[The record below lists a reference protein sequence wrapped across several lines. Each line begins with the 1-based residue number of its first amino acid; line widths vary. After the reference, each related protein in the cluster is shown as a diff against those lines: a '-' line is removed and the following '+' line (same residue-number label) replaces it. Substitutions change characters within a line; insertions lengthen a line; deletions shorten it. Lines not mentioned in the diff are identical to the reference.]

1 MSVSVQAATS
11 VPEFRSELEQLVLDQ
26 PAVTAIERTIEP
38 MHVARVPIHPVDMQA
53 ALARVDEFISTRT
66 PHYNIAIN
74 AAKIVEFQDDE
85 ALRNA
90 IDEAH
95 LLTADGQA
103 VVWASRL
110 LGQPV
115 PARVA
120 GTDLMQALLAHAGQ
134 RDYSVYL
141 LGAKDEIVR
150 ACVAKAQKEHPSL
163 RIAGYRNGYFR
174 RDEED
179 ELVAAIRAANPDIL
193 FLGFGTPAKEYFMH
207 RHYRALGV
215 PFVMGVGGSFDVYA
229 GLVAR
234 APRWMQRAGLEW
246 AFRLAQ
252 EPRRMWKRYL
262 VGNTRFAWIIARELF
277 TRRARP

>member
-1 MSVSVQAATS
+1 M
-11 VPEFRSELEQLVLDQ
+11 R
-26 PAVTAIERTIEP
+26 
-38 MHVARVPIHPVDMQA
+38 VARVPIHPVDMPA
-53 ALARVDEFISTRT
+53 ALASVDEFIRERA

-74 AAKIVEFQDDE
+74 AAKVVEFQDDE
-85 ALRNA
+85 TLRSA
-90 IDEAH
+90 IGDAH

-103 VVWASRL
+103 VVWAARL

-120 GTDLMQALLAHAGQ
+120 GTDLMQALLQHAAQ
-134 RDYSVYL
+134 RGYSVYL

-150 ACVAKAQKEHPSL
+150 ACVEKALKDYPGL
-163 RIAGYRNGYFR
+163 RIAGSRNGYFR
-174 RDEED
+174 RED
-179 ELVAAIRAANPDIL
+179 EADVVAAIRATKPDIL

-207 RHYRALGV
+207 RHYRALDV

-234 APRWMQRAGLEW
+234 APQWMHRAGLDW
-246 AFRLAQ
+246 ALRLAQ

-262 VGNTRFAWIIARELF
+262 VGNTRFAWIIARELLSRG
-277 TRRARP
+277 TSP

>member
-1 MSVSVQAATS
+1 
-11 VPEFRSELEQLVLDQ
+11 
-26 PAVTAIERTIEP
+26 
-38 MHVARVPIHPVDMQA
+38 
-53 ALARVDEFISTRT
+53 VDEFIRVRA

-74 AAKIVEFQDDE
+74 AAKVVEFQDDE
-85 ALRNA
+85 TLRKA
-90 IDEAH
+90 IDDAH

-103 VVWASRL
+103 VVWAARL

-120 GTDLMQALLAHAGQ
+120 GTDLMQALLQHAAQ
-134 RDYSVYL
+134 RGYSVYL

-150 ACVAKAQKEHPSL
+150 ACVDKALKDHPGL
-163 RIAGYRNGYFR
+163 RISGSRNGYFR
-174 RDEED
+174 REEEAD
-179 ELVAAIRAANPDIL
+179 VVAAIRAAKPDIL

-207 RHYRALGV
+207 RHYRALDV

-234 APRWMQRAGLEW
+234 APQWLQRAGLEW

-262 VGNTRFAWIIARELF
+262 VGNTRFAWIIARELLSRG
-277 TRRARP
+277 TSP